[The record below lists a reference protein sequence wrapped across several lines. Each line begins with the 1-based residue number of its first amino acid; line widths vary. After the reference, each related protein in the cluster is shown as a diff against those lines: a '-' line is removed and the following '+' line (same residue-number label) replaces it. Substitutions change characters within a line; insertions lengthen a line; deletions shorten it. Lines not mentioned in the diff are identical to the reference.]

1 MSWKTKMK
9 EKVLDFLRNK
19 FNQPIDEN
27 SFLAEFSEDSMS
39 RVEILFELEQL
50 IGKKLNEEDILNIE
64 TVQDLINVVSK

>member
-39 RVEILFELEQL
+39 RVEILFELERL

>member
-1 MSWKTKMK
+1 MK

-39 RVEILFELEQL
+39 RVEILFELERL